1 MHFFRDFIDLL
12 TIFVYINIRRE
23 DWSIIF
29 LGDLFTERELSLY
42 QTVVGIY
49 GAHLGFGHTQILA
62 TVLRPFVF
70 TKQFPKEADR
80 YNSTTLVFRSNRIQ

>member
-1 MHFFRDFIDLL
+1 MVEDVFCAQSYWKNIRFFRDFIDLL

-23 DWSIIF
+23 DWSVIN

-49 GAHLGFGHTQILA
+49 GAHLGFGHTQILDDGSQA
-62 TVLRPFVF
+62 L
-70 TKQFPKEADR
+70 
-80 YNSTTLVFRSNRIQ
+80 NILLIIS